1 MGGIE
6 STCFPPCY
14 THCDS
19 GFAQGASSSWFSD
32 TSAPSLKLLKR
43 PVGMQWAYYSKS
55 YQWTCTINSHFQFIF
70 SQFLCWGFLHL
81 WCCKPQ
87 PHHPPFRFRYRVE
100 THQMMK
106 FAVCLSVTEKAELNI
121 HKTPHFSQFRSITM
135 LIIHTVSAGTEQKKS
150 VEDRTYLDQPQLV
163 SFCCWWQSH
172 FHSSFVHPGP
182 PHDCW
187 KDWDQYNS
195 QNNQHCEKLW
205 ESWTRYQRSDVWSP
219 GGWRAPQHSHTTQDY
234 PHRKGILSSST
245 WRISCQL

>member
-1 MGGIE
+1 
-6 STCFPPCY
+6 
-14 THCDS
+14 
-19 GFAQGASSSWFSD
+19 
-32 TSAPSLKLLKR
+32 
-43 PVGMQWAYYSKS
+43 
-55 YQWTCTINSHFQFIF
+55 
-70 SQFLCWGFLHL
+70 
-81 WCCKPQ
+81 
-87 PHHPPFRFRYRVE
+87 
-100 THQMMK
+100 MK

-121 HKTPHFSQFRSITM
+121 HKTPHFPQFRSITM
-135 LIIHTVSAGTEQKKS
+135 LIIHTVSAGIEQKKS
-150 VEDRTYLDQPQLV
+150 VEDRTYPDQPQLV